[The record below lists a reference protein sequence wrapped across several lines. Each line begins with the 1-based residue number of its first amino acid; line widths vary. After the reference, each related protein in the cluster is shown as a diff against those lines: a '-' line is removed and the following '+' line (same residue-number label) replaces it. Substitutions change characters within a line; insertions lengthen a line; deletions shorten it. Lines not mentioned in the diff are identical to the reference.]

1 MREEEL
7 RRLEDLLRRDK
18 AMISEE
24 CEAAA
29 VRDFAHVAQEYFDLD
44 GRVEFSLREE
54 KGRRR
59 AFSALVRL
67 GYDPGEIRGEME
79 GLRAEFSD
87 EEQEEQASSLKP
99 VQLPPLR
106 QLLEKKY
113 GSVLHDPKG
122 QARAIRG
129 LMRRGYPYG
138 EIRREIE
145 ALQQERE
152 TEE

>member
-54 KGRRR
+54 KGRGVVTISFRIAR
-59 AFSALVRL
+59 VKNFT
-67 GYDPGEIRGEME
+67 
-79 GLRAEFSD
+79 
-87 EEQEEQASSLKP
+87 
-99 VQLPPLR
+99 
-106 QLLEKKY
+106 
-113 GSVLHDPKG
+113 VLS
-122 QARAIRG
+122 
-129 LMRRGYPYG
+129 
-138 EIRREIE
+138 
-145 ALQQERE
+145 
-152 TEE
+152 

>member
-54 KGRRR
+54 KGGGVVTI
-59 AFSALVRL
+59 AFRIVRVKN
-67 GYDPGEIRGEME
+67 
-79 GLRAEFSD
+79 FT
-87 EEQEEQASSLKP
+87 
-99 VQLPPLR
+99 
-106 QLLEKKY
+106 
-113 GSVLHDPKG
+113 VLS
-122 QARAIRG
+122 
-129 LMRRGYPYG
+129 
-138 EIRREIE
+138 
-145 ALQQERE
+145 
-152 TEE
+152 

>member
-54 KGRRR
+54 KGGGVVTISFRI
-59 AFSALVRL
+59 VRVKNFTV
-67 GYDPGEIRGEME
+67 I
-79 GLRAEFSD
+79 S
-87 EEQEEQASSLKP
+87 
-99 VQLPPLR
+99 
-106 QLLEKKY
+106 
-113 GSVLHDPKG
+113 
-122 QARAIRG
+122 
-129 LMRRGYPYG
+129 
-138 EIRREIE
+138 
-145 ALQQERE
+145 
-152 TEE
+152 